1 MPEKNLLEQEREP
14 RKNSTHIWPQRQ
26 DSNLNHPKL
35 KSTVKLQ
42 VVAAVSLSMRYSS
55 KQTVFFSLLFH
66 FRYHKIG
73 VLVLFLHD
81 VNDVFLEFGKLCV
94 AFRIRRGK
102 YHPLPDILS
111 SVTFL
116 CFTLLWYAMLY
127 LLIKTTLGYLPFTW
141 ENQKFRLR
149 NQMVRA
155 IPFWYFRKYEL

>member
-14 RKNSTHIWPQRQ
+14 RTNSTHIWRQRQ

-42 VVAAVSLSMRYSS
+42 VVAAVSFSMRYSS
-55 KQTVFFSLLFH
+55 KQTVFFSLFFH

-94 AFRIRRGK
+94 AFKTRNGK
-102 YHPLPDILS
+102 YHLLPDILG

-127 LLIKTTLGYLPFTW
+127 LLIKNTLGYLPFTW
-141 ENQKFRLR
+141 KNQKFRLG

-155 IPFWYFRKYEL
+155 IPFWYFRKYGL

>member
-94 AFRIRRGK
+94 AFRIRSGK

-141 ENQKFRLR
+141 ENQKFRLG

>member
-14 RKNSTHIWPQRQ
+14 RTNSTHIWRQRQ
-26 DSNLNHPKL
+26 DLNHPKL

-42 VVAAVSLSMRYSS
+42 VVAAVSFSMRYSS
-55 KQTVFFSLLFH
+55 KQTVFFSLFFH

-81 VNDVFLEFGKLCV
+81 VNDVFLEFGKLCA
-94 AFRIRRGK
+94 AFRIRNGK
-102 YHPLPDILS
+102 YHLLPDILG

-141 ENQKFRLR
+141 ENVPVGKSNGSSHSILVLQK
-149 NQMVRA
+149 
-155 IPFWYFRKYEL
+155 I

>member
-94 AFRIRRGK
+94 AFRIRSGK

>member
-14 RKNSTHIWPQRQ
+14 TTNSTHIWCQRQ

-35 KSTVKLQ
+35 KSTVKLE
-42 VVAAVSLSMRYSS
+42 VVAAVSFSMRYSS
-55 KQTVFFSLLFH
+55 KQTVFFFH

-81 VNDVFLEFGKLCV
+81 VNDVFLEFGKLCA
-94 AFRIRRGK
+94 AFRIRNGK
-102 YHPLPDILS
+102 YHLLPDILS

-141 ENQKFRLR
+141 ENQKFRLG
-149 NQMVRA
+149 NQMVLA
-155 IPFWYFRKYEL
+155 IPFWYFRKYGL